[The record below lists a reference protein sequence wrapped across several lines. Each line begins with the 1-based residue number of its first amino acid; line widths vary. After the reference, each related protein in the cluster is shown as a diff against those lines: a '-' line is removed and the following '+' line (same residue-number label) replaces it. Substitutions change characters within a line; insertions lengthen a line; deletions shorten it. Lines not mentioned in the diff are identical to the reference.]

1 MDPDD
6 FGRPRVLLGNLEPFV
21 RLGMMD
27 VLSEDG
33 LELLGEEQRP
43 AALVLMAGRLR
54 PDVVVLDL
62 LERSSR
68 ELSERVR
75 MASPDTKVILWAR
88 DEDAMEVLDPGAT
101 TPRRIFDAVPE
112 ELRSELSNVRVNR
125 VEE

>member
-6 FGRPRVLLGNLEPFV
+6 FGRPRVLLGNLEPLV

-68 ELSERVR
+68 ELCERVR

>member
-6 FGRPRVLLGNLEPFV
+6 FGRPRVLLGNLEPLV

-33 LELLGEEQRP
+33 LELIGDEQRP

-101 TPRRIFDAVPE
+101 TPRRIFAEVPE

>member
-6 FGRPRVLLGNLEPFV
+6 FGRPRVLLGNLEPLV

>member
-6 FGRPRVLLGNLEPFV
+6 SGRPRVLLGNLEPLV

-33 LELLGEEQRP
+33 LELIGDEQRP

>member
-6 FGRPRVLLGNLEPFV
+6 FGRPRVLLGNLEPLV
-21 RLGMMD
+21 RLGMID

-68 ELSERVR
+68 ELTERVR

>member
-6 FGRPRVLLGNLEPFV
+6 FGRPRVLLGNLEPLV

-33 LELLGEEQRP
+33 LELIGDEQRP

>member
-6 FGRPRVLLGNLEPFV
+6 SGRPRVLLGNLEPLV

-33 LELLGEEQRP
+33 LELIGEEQRP

-62 LERSSR
+62 LQRSSR
-68 ELSERVR
+68 ELTERVR
-75 MASPDTKVILWAR
+75 TASPDTKVILWAR

-101 TPRRIFDAVPE
+101 TPRRIFAEVPE

>member
-1 MDPDD
+1 MDPDE
-6 FGRPRVLLGNLEPFV
+6 FGRPRVLLGNLEPLV
-21 RLGMMD
+21 RLGMID
-27 VLSEDG
+27 VLAEDG

-68 ELSERVR
+68 ELTERVR

>member
-6 FGRPRVLLGNLEPFV
+6 FDRPRVLLGTLEPLV
-21 RLGMMD
+21 RLGMID

-33 LELLGEEQRP
+33 LELIGEEQRP

>member
-6 FGRPRVLLGNLEPFV
+6 FGRPRVLLGNLEPLV

-33 LELLGEEQRP
+33 LELLGEEERP

-88 DEDAMEVLDPGAT
+88 DEDAMEVLDPGST